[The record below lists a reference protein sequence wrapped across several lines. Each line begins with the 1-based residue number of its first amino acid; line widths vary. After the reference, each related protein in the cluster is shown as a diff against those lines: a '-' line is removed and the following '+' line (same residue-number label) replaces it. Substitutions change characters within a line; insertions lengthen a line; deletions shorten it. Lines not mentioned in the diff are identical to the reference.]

1 MRKDCPLLIPHPS
14 SLLPQR
20 RPVAL
25 RRSLFRGVAASIRK
39 QLRAASAAWQP
50 CGRRRVDFL
59 RLGPALCVP
68 AFRRVCLFGPGTE
81 EQSSAPLQDTGRR
94 GAELSTQRWKAS
106 PTLGGT
112 AGLRNGAGPSTRS
125 WRSARPPLC
134 WLERGVDPPCYGV
147 ARNRTTPLWRESCRT
162 LARGVVPGA
171 VGALAHRSAPARE
184 PQRFLLPQKEKT

>member
-1 MRKDCPLLIPHPS
+1 MRKDGPLLIPHPS
-14 SLLPQR
+14 SLIPQR

-81 EQSSAPLQDTGRR
+81 AHASAPLQDTGRR
-94 GAELSTQRWKAS
+94 GAELSPNDGK
-106 PTLGGT
+106 PV
-112 AGLRNGAGPSTRS
+112 
-125 WRSARPPLC
+125 PLWVELPG
-134 WLERGVDPPCYGV
+134 WLELGDLC
-147 ARNRTTPLWRESCRT
+147 
-162 LARGVVPGA
+162 A
-171 VGALAHRSAPARE
+171 VRRLDGHVTAVC
-184 PQRFLLPQKEKT
+184 